1 MEDKKYMQ
9 LALAEARKAA
19 ELGEIPI
26 GAVLADMTTGEVIAA
41 AHNMR
46 ETWHDATAH
55 AEVIVI
61 REACERLGRWR
72 LSGCALYVTVEPCPM
87 CSGAIIN
94 SRLKRVVYGAR
105 DPKAGCC
112 GSVTDLFA
120 MPFNHHPV
128 VESGL
133 RAEEA
138 QALLQAFF
146 KDLRARLA
154 AKPKWKPPVQPGQ
167 NMKKP

>member
-1 MEDKKYMQ
+1 MQ

-72 LSGCALYVTVEPCPM
+72 LSGCALYVTVEP
-87 CSGAIIN
+87 
-94 SRLKRVVYGAR
+94 AR
-105 DPKAGCC
+105 CAAVPLSTAV
-112 GSVTDLFA
+112 STALFTA
-120 MPFNHHPV
+120 VM
-128 VESGL
+128 
-133 RAEEA
+133 
-138 QALLQAFF
+138 
-146 KDLRARLA
+146 
-154 AKPKWKPPVQPGQ
+154 
-167 NMKKP
+167 M

>member
-1 MEDKKYMQ
+1 MDDKKYMQ

-26 GAVLADMTTGEVIAA
+26 GSVLADMTTGEVIAA

-61 REACERLGRWR
+61 RKACECLGRWR

-87 CSGAIIN
+87 CAVPLSTAV
-94 SRLKRVVYGAR
+94 STA
-105 DPKAGCC
+105 
-112 GSVTDLFA
+112 LFTA
-120 MPFNHHPV
+120 VLM
-128 VESGL
+128 
-133 RAEEA
+133 
-138 QALLQAFF
+138 
-146 KDLRARLA
+146 
-154 AKPKWKPPVQPGQ
+154 
-167 NMKKP
+167 

>member
-1 MEDKKYMQ
+1 MDDKKYMQ

-61 REACERLGRWR
+61 RKACERLGRWR
-72 LSGCALYVTVEPCPM
+72 AAVRFMLPLNPARCVAVRLSTAVSTALFM
-87 CSGAIIN
+87 A
-94 SRLKRVVYGAR
+94 
-105 DPKAGCC
+105 
-112 GSVTDLFA
+112 
-120 MPFNHHPV
+120 
-128 VESGL
+128 
-133 RAEEA
+133 A
-138 QALLQAFF
+138 Q
-146 KDLRARLA
+146 
-154 AKPKWKPPVQPGQ
+154 
-167 NMKKP
+167 M

>member
-1 MEDKKYMQ
+1 MDDKKYMQ

-72 LSGCALYVTVEPCPM
+72 LSGCALTLPLSPARC
-87 CSGAIIN
+87 A
-94 SRLKRVVYGAR
+94 VVPLSTAVST
-105 DPKAGCC
+105 A
-112 GSVTDLFA
+112 LFTA
-120 MPFNHHPV
+120 VLM
-128 VESGL
+128 
-133 RAEEA
+133 
-138 QALLQAFF
+138 
-146 KDLRARLA
+146 
-154 AKPKWKPPVQPGQ
+154 
-167 NMKKP
+167 